1 MLPLL
6 LGRLGRD
13 LHRAVADDFDQLG
26 LFRERSKKRSKLPPV
41 EGMPRQIQAVGLHKR
56 GVNIVG
62 VVLVG
67 KRRILVAA
75 VRGVFFRRLSG
86 VRAAAIKP
94 DHFADRLVE
103 HVAIEDD
110 AREVE
115 IQRGPEFLQ
124 VIELAVLQDFLE
136 QDPRAEVRGDRDQL
150 ARDLDLLRQA
160 VDQKVQCLL
169 PLP

>member
-13 LHRAVADDFDQLG
+13 LHRAVADDFDQLS

-75 VRGVFFRRLSG
+75 VRGVW
-86 VRAAAIKP
+86 
-94 DHFADRLVE
+94 
-103 HVAIEDD
+103 
-110 AREVE
+110 EVE

>member
-1 MLPLL
+1 MDPCRCCPWRLLPSSQ
-6 LGRLGRD
+6 RD
-13 LHRAVADDFDQLG
+13 PC
-26 LFRERSKKRSKLPPV
+26 RS
-41 EGMPRQIQAVGLHKR
+41 E
-56 GVNIVG
+56 
-62 VVLVG
+62 
-67 KRRILVAA
+67 
-75 VRGVFFRRLSG
+75 
-86 VRAAAIKP
+86 KP

>member
-13 LHRAVADDFDQLG
+13 LHRAVADDLDQLSV
-26 LFRERSKKRSKLPPV
+26 FRERSKECSELPPV
-41 EGMPRQIQAVGLHKR
+41 EGMPRQIQTVGLHKR

-67 KRRILVAA
+67 KRWILVAA

-86 VRAAAIKP
+86 IRAAAIKP

-115 IQRGPEFLQ
+115 IQRGPELLQ

-150 ARDLDLLRQA
+150 ARDLDILRQA